1 VRPFDTHALLSTTAA
16 TTAVHVIVNT
26 QVSCGLYHT
35 VCLTAT
41 GVVVTF
47 GGNEAGQCG
56 HSHNKHTKALPM
68 AMTGLAARAPRG
80 CVQVAAG
87 DMFTLCLTAQV
98 LLLILILLV
107 ILFMLTVLLVVIAL
121 PLVVVPLAPLLWPLR
136 LLFISLPPPVFH
148 WL

>member
-1 VRPFDTHALLSTTAA
+1 
-16 TTAVHVIVNT
+16 
-26 QVSCGLYHT
+26 

-56 HSHNKHTKALPM
+56 HSPNKHTKALPM

-98 LLLILILLV
+98 YRFTVYTTDTIAATVSNGFSAAVSLLPQFV
-107 ILFMLTVLLVVIAL
+107 CD
-121 PLVVVPLAPLLWPLR
+121 
-136 LLFISLPPPVFH
+136 H
-148 WL
+148 C